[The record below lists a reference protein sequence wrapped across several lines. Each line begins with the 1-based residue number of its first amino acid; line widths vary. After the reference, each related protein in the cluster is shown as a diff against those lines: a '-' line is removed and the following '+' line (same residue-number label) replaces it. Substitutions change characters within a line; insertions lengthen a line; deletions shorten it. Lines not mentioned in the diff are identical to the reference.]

1 MYKHYENIT
10 REILDT
16 IKVGDLVRVNDWM
29 SPMLVK
35 AVSKNFFV
43 MTCKKGKDTY
53 YSVCS
58 KLPWDGIRHN
68 AMVGGMFH
76 CGCDDWIFGT
86 PLGIRNENIYQFNNP
101 ELNKMYL
108 QEFEDGKTHISE
120 RNGIAIYE
128 LYVESCDAKEG

>member
-10 REILDT
+10 REVLDT
-16 IKVGDLVRVNDWM
+16 IKVGDLVRVNDWT

-43 MTCKKGKDTY
+43 MTCKKGEDTY

-68 AMVGGMFH
+68 AMIGGMFH
-76 CGCDDWIFGT
+76 CGCDDWILGT
-86 PLGIRNENIYQFNNP
+86 PLGIRNENIYQFNDP

-120 RNGIAIYE
+120 RNGVAIYD
-128 LYVESCDAKEG
+128 LYVECCDD

>member
-16 IKVGDLVRVNDWM
+16 IKVGDLVRVNDWT

-68 AMVGGMFH
+68 AMVGGMVH

-128 LYVESCDAKEG
+128 LYVESCDAKEE

>member
-1 MYKHYENIT
+1 MYKRYENIT

-16 IKVGDLVRVNDWM
+16 IKVGDLVRVNDWT

-58 KLPWDGIRHN
+58 KLPWDGVRHN

-86 PLGIRNENIYQFNNP
+86 PLGIKHENIYQFNDP

-108 QEFEDGKTHISE
+108 
-120 RNGIAIYE
+120 
-128 LYVESCDAKEG
+128 